1 MYTTVSTVV
10 YSSVLYFTAH
20 IRYSIYMPCILVDS
34 QRPYSRAI
42 SSRLSI
48 LSCERWEYALLPLFD
63 IHVLCYYR
71 GATPVSYD
79 GL

>member
-1 MYTTVSTVV
+1 MHT
-10 YSSVLYFTAH
+10 
-20 IRYSIYMPCILVDS
+20 LVDS

-63 IHVLCYYR
+63 IRVLCHYH